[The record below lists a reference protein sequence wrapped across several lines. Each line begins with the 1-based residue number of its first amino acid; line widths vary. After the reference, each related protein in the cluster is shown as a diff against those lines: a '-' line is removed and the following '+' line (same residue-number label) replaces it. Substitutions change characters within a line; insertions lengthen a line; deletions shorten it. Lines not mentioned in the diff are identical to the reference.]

1 MKVLVIAETNWIK
14 DIALVQDLRSA
25 YLHQLKDER
34 KIGIAVPVYSLHEA
48 DGSLD
53 KKIAKRIEEIDNFL
67 HFLGRIGQ
75 SKPYESLCS
84 IVKNSLK
91 EFKSKSLAEKGEIKR
106 VLNKIKMSVDIIPY
120 TATSALNADLRF
132 ESSKAPFK
140 EADCRIA
147 F

>member
-1 MKVLVIAETNWIK
+1 MKVLVIAETNWIE

-106 VLNKIKMSVDIIPY
+106 VLNKIKIYAELEDVDVELHFDAGEVVERI
-120 TATSALNADLRF
+120 F
-132 ESSKAPFK
+132 EVI
-140 EADCRIA
+140 E
-147 F
+147 